1 MSQLRETKLAHSR
14 LRTTCTGL
22 EWDLAQL
29 QSQNEELS
37 IQVRNHDEMCA
48 CVCGLGVSV
57 MCLCMRVGGVV
68 SVYVMNIC
76 VVFHC
81 NYAGTRV

>member
-1 MSQLRETKLAHSR
+1 MLQLSEKEEALSR
-14 LRTTCTGL
+14 LRTTCTSL
-22 EWDLAQL
+22 ERDLAQL